1 MRYFATAVPGLHPVL
16 VREIGE
22 LQGARAAAPHR
33 EFDGRNDVVPFVAPG
48 HDDLLVLRTSE
59 DVFAE
64 VASVQGHERLGPVV
78 RGLWDQRGL
87 EQALSVY
94 GATVHPLRTRMTFR
108 VVSRIRS
115 ERRFLRTELRDELG
129 RRVLQSR
136 PRWRIADPADLELW
150 ALETIPGRFRLGI
163 RLSSA
168 TMRHR
173 NGRPTERP
181 GSLRPTVAAAMARLA
196 GPRSTARVPNRDS
209 TRAWVPEGRS
219 TAGWILLD
227 PCCGSGTIL
236 REAATLGWEP
246 VGGDLD
252 PTAVEVARD
261 NLGRARLFSADV
273 RRLPLTDASVAA
285 VASNLP
291 FGKQYELQGRP
302 ERWFA
307 VALDEL
313 ARVIQPGGPI
323 VLLVPG
329 SRHLKGHWGG
339 SRWFKRP
346 NGWSSGCW
354 ERGLLSGRS
363 IAGEPPV
370 ARPGSVRC
378 GRSWPRCR
386 ARPTRSWHRRGR

>member
-22 LQGARAAAPHR
+22 LQGARAAPHH
-33 EFDGRNDVVPFVAPG
+33 EFDGRNDVVPFAAPG
-48 HDDLLVLRTSE
+48 HDDLLALRTSE

-64 VASVQGHERLGPVV
+64 VASVQGHERLGAVV

-94 GATVHPLRTRMTFR
+94 GATVRPLRTRMTFR
-108 VVSRIRS
+108 VVSRVRS

-196 GPRSTARVPNRDS
+196 GPGSTARVPNRDRTPARVPS
-209 TRAWVPEGRS
+209 RDRMGARVPEGRVPEGRN
-219 TAGWILLD
+219 TAGRILLD

-291 FGKQYELQGRP
+291 FGRQYELQGRP

-307 VALDEL
+307 AALDEL
-313 ARVIQPGGPI
+313 ARVVRPGGRI

-329 SRHLKGHWGG
+329 SPAFEGALGRQSAVQAAERLELRLLGT
-339 SRWFKRP
+339 RAAL
-346 NGWSSGCW
+346 WS
-354 ERGLLSGRS
+354 L
-363 IAGEPPV
+363 
-370 ARPGSVRC
+370 
-378 GRSWPRCR
+378 
-386 ARPTRSWHRRGR
+386 HRR

>member
-22 LQGARAAAPHR
+22 LPGARAAPHR
-33 EFDGRNDVVPFVAPG
+33 EFDGRNDVVPFAAPG
-48 HDDLLVLRTSE
+48 HDDLLALRTSE

-64 VASVQGHERLGPVV
+64 VASVQGHERLGAVV

-94 GATVHPLRTRMTFR
+94 GATVRPLRTRMTFR
-108 VVSRIRS
+108 VVSRVRS

-173 NGRPTERP
+173 DGRPTERP

-196 GPRSTARVPNRDS
+196 GPRSTARVPNRDR
-209 TRAWVPEGRS
+209 TRARVPEGRS
-219 TAGWILLD
+219 TAGRILLD

-252 PTAVEVARD
+252 PTAVEGARD
-261 NLGRARLFSADV
+261 NLGRARLFGADRARLFSADV

-313 ARVIQPGGPI
+313 ARVVQPGGRI

-329 SRHLKGHWGG
+329 SPAFERALGRQSAVRAAERLELRLLGTG
-339 SRWFKRP
+339 AAL
-346 NGWSSGCW
+346 WS
-354 ERGLLSGRS
+354 L
-363 IAGEPPV
+363 
-370 ARPGSVRC
+370 
-378 GRSWPRCR
+378 
-386 ARPTRSWHRRGR
+386 HRR